1 MFSCCRANPKKSKHI
16 IEDVSDNKKVKE
28 IENVTTT
35 TSNDNKKL
43 IIPTITIENGKTID
57 ETNTTTTTTNNTTT
71 SEKLIN
77 GVNKIPNNES
87 ILVAST
93 ENITKETSEEESLAE
108 TETVTVTAT
117 VIAETTTNL
126 KEDSEPSANG
136 ITTADTNGIIFL
148 FFLKISNIL

>member
-28 IENVTTT
+28 IENVTT
-35 TSNDNKKL
+35 SNDNKKL

-57 ETNTTTTTTNNTTT
+57 ETNTTTTTNNTTT

-148 FFLKISNIL
+148 FCLKISNIL